1 MKLIFANYEGI
12 GDKMLKKLRL
22 DQTKVYEKHLVL
34 EEISKMLVSF
44 VEGCPH
50 HLAIGA
56 EQGDIDKWDDI
67 VIKADTNYYIYVQA
81 KRQLTDFSCYSITRD
96 KYTQGKRVGVF
107 RDLSPFDEAIKSIGE
122 YISKNKADSKDLKNE
137 FWLEL
142 PEGSIKI
149 KVGLEIRHLKNLCEI
164 QIKSVTTPNDLKE
177 LAEKDLNVMN
187 IYLWL
192 TTWCDF
198 VDWEHILK
206 ALKILK
212 MKESG
217 LENDIYYRV
226 QNNLSRIFKT
236 TEIECVC
243 RIILSYLDENA
254 TFAGAIKP
262 RQLLYLLKDY
272 LLPNVHRWTLFKN
285 DDSYWNISGINDL
298 EDNNEIERPLII
310 VPSLWSRDNP
320 NARYLKIDGKC
331 IENCFISDS
340 LMRLSLHPQGS
351 FDVICSDK
359 SSWENS
365 IKTKIGGTLGVSRN
379 DLNDLRILDG
389 LELSSQ
395 SEIKQL
401 ATITENE
408 NFAKELHNEMY
419 KNTFKS
425 VNTIMINKIREMEK
439 GDLRNEVEVRWKN
452 WKQSLESNVDEQK
465 ELFSK
470 ILHPKA
476 EGKSISGELRVG
488 LKTVDLL
495 SDAIFLLLVVS
506 VCLSDDENKSWDAVT
521 KKLKMTSIGL
531 AYWSGPSGSS
541 NKVIKIDD
549 DDGISKLL
557 ENELGQV
564 IIISQ
569 SDLSETEVFQDDIAG
584 EIKKSGLLTHPN
596 YPKLLITNDRK
607 FVKKL
612 RNGNISEL
620 KEYFQ
625 SSLDKYR
632 SIIEYEVNIVVDEV
646 VE

>member
-1 MKLIFANYEGI
+1 MKLIFVNYEEI

-22 DQTKVYEKHLVL
+22 DQTKLYEKHLIL
-34 EEISKMLVSF
+34 EQLSEMLVFF
-44 VEGCPH
+44 VKGYPH

-56 EQGDIDKWDDI
+56 EQGNIDKWDDI
-67 VIKADTNYYIYVQA
+67 VIKADSNYYIYVQA
-81 KRQLTDFSCYSITRD
+81 KRQSTDFSCYSIERD
-96 KYTQGKRVGVF
+96 KYTKKDRVGVF
-107 RDLSPFDEAIKSIGE
+107 KDLSPFDEAIKSIGE
-122 YISKNKADSKDLKNE
+122 YISKSKADSKYSKNE

-142 PEGSIKI
+142 PEGSTQIK
-149 KVGLEIRHLKNLCEI
+149 KGLEVRHLKNFCDI
-164 QIKSVTTPNDLKE
+164 YIKSVTTANDLKE
-177 LAEKDLNVMN
+177 LAEKDRNVKN
-187 IYLWL
+187 IYIWL

-206 ALKILK
+206 VMKILK
-212 MKESG
+212 IKESG
-217 LENDIYYRV
+217 LEKDICCRV
-226 QNNLSRIFKT
+226 KNNLMQIFKE
-236 TEIECVC
+236 TEIQCVC
-243 RIILSYLDENA
+243 RMILGYLDENT

-272 LLPNVHRWTLFKN
+272 LLPNIQRWTLFKN
-285 DDSYWNISGINDL
+285 DGSYWNVSGINDL

-320 NARYLKIDGKC
+320 NARYLKIDGEC
-331 IENCFISDS
+331 MENCLISDS

-359 SSWENS
+359 SSWENL
-365 IKTKIGGTLGVSRN
+365 IKTKIGGTLGVSRT
-379 DLNDLRILDG
+379 DLRDLRILDG
-389 LELSSQ
+389 LEPSSQ

-401 ATITENE
+401 ATITESE
-408 NFAKELHNEMY
+408 NFAEELHNEMY
-419 KNTFKS
+419 RNTFKA

-439 GDLRNEVEVRWKN
+439 GDLRNEVEVRWKT
-452 WKQSLESNVDEQK
+452 WKQSLEINMDEQK

-506 VCLSDDENKSWDAVT
+506 VCLCDDENKSWDAVT

-569 SDLSETEVFQDDIAG
+569 SNLSETEVFQDNIAG
-584 EIKKSGLLTHPN
+584 EIKKSGLLTHPK

-607 FVKKL
+607 FSKKL

-625 SSLDKYR
+625 SSLDKYK
-632 SIIEYEVNIVVDEV
+632 SIIEYEVNTVVDEV